1 MGVNP
6 KNEVIKNNLKM
17 KHKVSEEEWLQKM
30 EGQFGKVQI
39 IGFANNN
46 FLDCHSLN
54 NGYDNTM
61 LFAVKDFHSQ
71 LNGNNERLGYGANGK
86 AVFQEI
92 AKIKQTDCLSG
103 LE

>member
-1 MGVNP
+1 MKGQIKRVQVMGVNP

-61 LFAVKDFHSQ
+61 LFAIKDFHSQ
-71 LNGNNERLGYGANGK
+71 LNGNNERLALRPK
-86 AVFQEI
+86 SFDI
-92 AKIKQTDCLSG
+92 C
-103 LE
+103 